1 MSPNK
6 SLGARS
12 TREDIA
18 DARKT
23 LAVAVAMGRAK
34 VLGELLHE
42 EIDRHRATGMPE
54 LSDLDW
60 REFRINGATRLAS
73 LFVAYFSALDAVIDG
88 WVRGGLA
95 DARVDKL
102 LDSPHKQT
110 LSGFRNAMLHPRSLV
125 DERLTDLHTSRKDLL
140 KWADELAG
148 TLELAFREW
157 YEALRS
163 SDRASSAGA

>member
-1 MSPNK
+1 M
-6 SLGARS
+6 
-12 TREDIA
+12 
-18 DARKT
+18 
-23 LAVAVAMGRAK
+23 
-34 VLGELLHE
+34 LGELLHE

-60 REFRINGATRLAS
+60 REFRVNGATRLAS
-73 LFVAYFSALDAVIDG
+73 LFVAYFSALDAVVDG

-95 DARVDKL
+95 DARVDKV

-125 DERLTDLHTSRKDLL
+125 DERLKDLHTNRKDLL
-140 KWADELAG
+140 KWADALAG

-157 YEALRS
+157 YDALRS
-163 SDRASSAGA
+163 SGKTPRSRCLTLKCSRQAGVGRGS

>member
-1 MSPNK
+1 MTPKKPQS
-6 SLGARS
+6 ARS
-12 TREDIA
+12 SREDIA
-18 DARKT
+18 EARKT

-34 VLGELLHE
+34 VLGELLHK
-42 EIDRHRATGMPE
+42 EIDRHRSTGMPK

-60 REFRINGATRLAS
+60 REFRVNGATRLAS
-73 LFVAYFSALDAVIDG
+73 LFVAYFSALDAVVDG

-102 LDSPHKQT
+102 LESAHKRT

-125 DERLTDLHTSRKDLL
+125 DDRLQDLHSNRKDLL
-140 KWADELAG
+140 RWADELAD

-157 YEALRS
+157 FDVLRS
-163 SDRASSAGA
+163 SGKTQDAGA